1 MDAAQRCPKDFSVQI
16 DGGTVCVGGLTL
28 ALPISGPGYLRVL
41 YTSPAIRIL
50 ASLTRRASLVEPAT
64 SGDVPYPRSVHL
76 GRPTGGRTPGSLP
89 CSCRRRGWR
98 RTGWPRVFNAGF

>member
-1 MDAAQRCPKDFSVQI
+1 MQI

-50 ASLTRRASLVEPAT
+50 TSLTRRASLVEP
-64 SGDVPYPRSVHL
+64 
-76 GRPTGGRTPGSLP
+76 
-89 CSCRRRGWR
+89 
-98 RTGWPRVFNAGF
+98 PRVAMCLTLAPSI

>member
-1 MDAAQRCPKDFSVQI
+1 MQI

-50 ASLTRRASLVEPAT
+50 TSLTRCASLVEPAT

-98 RTGWPRVFNAGF
+98 RTGWPRLSKLFSQFWGVYV